1 MEQEWNEVEE
11 KSENHLEIPI
21 DTCPMANDDSED
33 TMKSFCISSTS
44 ISILMGTDDI
54 PLIDDVLSADV
65 SPEAALLPRTR
76 PESWTTAHTTP
87 PVIPCRNSVVSYN
100 PASYTPV
107 RTSLPTKQAPVLS
120 PDVFH
125 LRCPLVSAENLG
137 TPPGSR
143 ENIPTYIL

>member
-1 MEQEWNEVEE
+1 MEKEWNKEEE
-11 KSENHLEIPI
+11 KSHLEITI
-21 DTCPMANDDSED
+21 DTCKVANDDSD
-33 TMKSFCISSTS
+33 DIMKNFCISSSS
-44 ISILMGTDDI
+44 ISILLGTDDI
-54 PLIDDVLSADV
+54 PLIDDVLSGDI
-65 SPEAALLPRTR
+65 SPEAGLVPRTR

-107 RTSLPTKQAPVLS
+107 STTLPTKQAAVLS

-137 TPPGSR
+137 TPPDSR
-143 ENIPTYIL
+143 ENIPAYIL